1 MSILII
7 KSYFYRLLFTVEKDN
22 NLYGKK
28 KTERKKG
35 QKSDTT
41 RTVVCINT

>member
-22 NLYGKK
+22 NLHGKK
-28 KTERKKG
+28 KQKEKRDRKVILQG
-35 QKSDTT
+35 QWC
-41 RTVVCINT
+41 V